1 MATGP
6 DDLTSWRPDDGS
18 EEEAERVAADGKR
31 FVESIEAVFSLGETC
46 ARFMEAW
53 DAAAANGLTM
63 EQWRELP
70 GPRRAMLVQRRR
82 AGRRARQTRRN
93 AR

>member
-6 DDLTSWRPDDGS
+6 DDLTAWRPDDGS
-18 EEEAERVAADGKR
+18 EKEAEQVAADGKR

-70 GPRRAMLVQRRR
+70 KPRRAMLVQRRR
-82 AGRRARQTRRN
+82 AGRKAR
-93 AR
+93 

>member
-6 DDLTSWRPDDGS
+6 DDLTSWRPDDES
-18 EEEAERVAADGKR
+18 YEAAEQVAAEGER
-31 FVESIEAVFSLGETC
+31 FVESVGAIFSLVETGVK
-46 ARFMEAW
+46 FMETSS
-53 DAAAANGLTM
+53 AASAEGLTM
-63 EQWRELP
+63 DQWRELP

>member
-31 FVESIEAVFSLGETC
+31 FVEAVGAIVDLVRAGTE
-46 ARFMEAW
+46 FMDAI
-53 DAAAANGLTM
+53 DAAGAAGLSM
-63 EQWRELP
+63 DQWRELP

-82 AGRRARQTRRN
+82 APRKAR
-93 AR
+93 